1 MSNKDYLREI
11 LAMLEG
17 KPSIAEKV
25 FHLTRILF
33 LKKDRINHAPDK
45 RKKHRDSGNCQRC
58 KP

>member
-25 FHLTRILF
+25 FHFTRILF
-33 LKKDRINHAPDK
+33 SK
-45 RKKHRDSGNCQRC
+45 G
-58 KP
+58 